1 LESEVT
7 LPLNKQKKPVDVP
20 LDSLERVWFLLLRVL
35 ALIKIT
41 LFNKHV
47 IVMSA
52 HF

>member
-1 LESEVT
+1 LESEVAP
-7 LPLNKQKKPVDVP
+7 PLNKQNKPLCVP
-20 LDSLERVWFLLLRVL
+20 PDSLERVWFLLLRVL

-52 HF
+52 HL